1 MGAKLQVGL
10 NLLPGTG
17 LNSWFF
23 LLKDSQSVTH
33 LRQTVY
39 APGRKVPVKRHHPF
53 YGVGKGVSRKWN
65 LLQLSHWIPSEPR

>member
-1 MGAKLQVGL
+1 MVAKLQAGL
-10 NLLPGTG
+10 NLPPGTG

-39 APGRKVPVKRHHPF
+39 APGRKVPLKRHHPF
-53 YGVGKGVSRKWN
+53 LWIWERGEQKIELTPVIP
-65 LLQLSHWIPSEPR
+65 LDSH